1 MEQTKRLECKHC
13 GYSWT
18 CNSKLANVS
27 CPSCL
32 GKTENMGALVSQNA
46 LDKKTQEVLD
56 GIKDN

>member
-1 MEQTKRLECKHC
+1 MIEQLKRLECKHC

-32 GKTENMGALVSQNA
+32 GKTENLAVVRVQNA
-46 LDKKTQEVLD
+46 LDAKTQEVLD
-56 GIKDN
+56 K